1 MTEILSTVASGI
13 AVVTVAVQLAENVKK
28 LCDFWNSIKEAPEE
42 IQAISLD
49 LELLS
54 SVLTQIAYE
63 VQHVEPDATLVATLD
78 GCRVKVKILTTLLSE
93 IERGFASTSS
103 RVRKW
108 TALKAVL
115 KHGQLMKFQ
124 AALERLKGTMLLVQ
138 QNQYR

>member
-1 MTEILSTVASGI
+1 MAEALSTVASGI
-13 AVVTVAVQLAENVKK
+13 AVVTVAVQLAESVKK

-63 VQHVEPDATLVATLD
+63 AQHVEPYATLVATLNS
-78 GCRVKVKILTTLLSE
+78 CQVKVKILTTFLSE
-93 IERGFASTSS
+93 IEPGFASKSS
-103 RVRKW
+103 RLRKW

-124 AALERLKGTMLLVQ
+124 ADLERLKVTLLLVQ
-138 QNQYR
+138 QNQDR

>member
-1 MTEILSTVASGI
+1 MAEALSTVASGI
-13 AVVTVAVQLAENVKK
+13 AVVTVAVQLAESVKK

-54 SVLTQIAYE
+54 SVLIQIAYE
-63 VQHVEPDATLVATLD
+63 TQHVEPEATLVATLN
-78 GCRVKVKILTTLLSE
+78 GCWVKVKILTTLLNE
-93 IERGFASTSS
+93 IEPGFASTSS

-115 KHGQLMKFQ
+115 KSGQLKKFQ
-124 AALERLKGTMLLVQ
+124 AALERLKGTLLLVQ